1 MPNVKNERILCL
13 FSRKEDED
21 IFNLLFLGKEGAGHS
36 KRADG
41 GVSYGRNAFQITG
54 YKGRVRSPL
63 TSLRRQVEVADR
75 EKASSA
81 SILPYPRWVLLGH
94 YFLSPSWQPLRSSSP
109 P

>member
-41 GVSYGRNAFQITG
+41 GSVMVAMLFRSQAT
-54 YKGRVRSPL
+54 KG
-63 TSLRRQVEVADR
+63 E
-75 EKASSA
+75 
-81 SILPYPRWVLLGH
+81 
-94 YFLSPSWQPLRSSSP
+94 
-109 P
+109 